1 MEEGRVKTEEG
12 ALRKHFENEERMR
25 VAMECGTHSPWISRL
40 LAKLGHEVIV
50 ANARKLK
57 AVTQEEEVRNDR
69 RDAEQLAPLALWS
82 PKLLKGIQPRSAE
95 RQRDLTVIQ
104 ARATLVRAWTML
116 LNATRGLVK
125 SMGRRLPACSAESF
139 PNKARPLLPA
149 GLAQL
154 IGPMVNQVQALNQ
167 QIDQLDQQVEG
178 LVQRY
183 PEIRTLRTV
192 PGVGPLVAAT
202 YGRTL
207 KGANVVPHSRSA
219 GAFLGLGP
227 RKKQSGDSDP
237 QGKIT
242 RAGNPYLR
250 SLLLPS
256 AHYVLGH
263 FGPDSAVRNEP
274 WWLWPRKLAVILHC
288 LWRWFNIIMPR
299 QNR

>member
-1 MEEGRVKTEEG
+1 M
-12 ALRKHFENEERMR
+12 
-25 VAMECGTHSPWISRL
+25 
-40 LAKLGHEVIV
+40 
-50 ANARKLK
+50 
-57 AVTQEEEVRNDR
+57 
-69 RDAEQLAPLALWS
+69 
-82 PKLLKGIQPRSAE
+82 
-95 RQRDLTVIQ
+95 
-104 ARATLVRAWTML
+104 RAWTML

-125 SMGRRLPACSAESF
+125 SMGRRLPVCSAESF

-192 PGVGPLVAAT
+192 PWGGAT
-202 YGRTL
+202 GGGDLWADAQWSQCRS
-207 KGANVVPHSRSA
+207 HSRSA

-237 QGKIT
+237 QCKIT
-242 RAGNPYLR
+242 RAGNTYLR
-250 SLLLPS
+250 SLLLQS
-256 AHYVLGH
+256 AHYRLGH

-274 WWLWPRKLAVILHC
+274 WWLWLV
-288 LWRWFNIIMPR
+288 N
-299 QNR
+299 